1 MLTVLALLHVVAAR
15 DDTVFSAAPPNWDLP
30 PPAYETLG
38 HLSHNPS
45 AHEALSQNP
54 SAHEALG
61 HNPSAH
67 EALSH
72 NPSAHEALSHNPSAH
87 EALGHLTHR
96 PSASETPSP
105 PAYETPSPDTPQP
118 ISTTHWHEPTPHEL
132 NHHHNSKP
140 YARVSVN
147 STHLPANFTHIEELI
162 AQAARAVAGAAA
174 ANAIADL
181 LVHSAEDAFTS
192 VQALIDAP
200 QSTDPPH

>member
-61 HNPSAH
+61 H
-67 EALSH
+67 
-72 NPSAHEALSHNPSAH
+72 
-87 EALGHLTHR
+87 LTHR

-132 NHHHNSKP
+132 NHDHNSKP